1 MSVPHGV
8 RDFGSHLRNFPTTI
22 CQEKKE
28 GPATHAEGTARAKAR
43 RSKEHGADWRPEEGA
58 EGQWGRRGRTV
69 QARGK
74 SPWEAAQ

>member
-1 MSVPHGV
+1 MGATSEIFYYNLSG
-8 RDFGSHLRNFPTTI
+8 
-22 CQEKKE
+22 KKRE
-28 GPATHAEGTARAKAR
+28 GPATHAEGTARAKAG

-74 SPWEAAQ
+74 SPWEAAR